1 VFPAQLSRADRV
13 DALLRAYRSGF
24 FPMGEGR
31 RNPVVRWVNPELRG
45 ILPLLEFNPSR
56 SLRRSLRRMPYKV
69 TVDKSFRQVIQQC
82 AEVTQIRTETWINGE
97 IIDLYTDLYSH
108 GKAHSVECWAG
119 DDLVG
124 GLYGVSIGA
133 AFFGESM
140 FSRRPDTSKVALA
153 HLVTRLIA
161 GGYLLLDVQFITE
174 HLRRLG
180 AVEISR
186 EDYLGRLG
194 LAVSKAAD
202 FHWLDSTGGKGSTS
216 TSGCASAFDPE

>member
-1 VFPAQLSRADRV
+1 MFAAQLSRADRV
-13 DALLRAYRSGF
+13 KALLMAYRSGF

-31 RNPVVRWVNPELRG
+31 CDSVVRWVNPELRG
-45 ILPLLEFNPSR
+45 ILPLMEFKPSR
-56 SLRRSLRRMPYKV
+56 SLRRTLRRTPYKV
-69 TVDKSFRQVIQQC
+69 TVDQSFRRVVQKC
-82 AEVTQIRTETWINGE
+82 AEATPLRKETWINSE
-97 IIDLYTDLYSH
+97 ILDLYTDLYNH
-108 GKAHSVECWAG
+108 GKAHSVECWVE
-119 DDLVG
+119 DVLVG

-153 HLVTRLIA
+153 HLVTRLVA

-186 EDYLGRLG
+186 EDYLGYLG
-194 LAVSKAAD
+194 EAVRNTAD
-202 FHWLDSTGGKGSTS
+202 FYWLDSTGGRGSTS
-216 TSGCASAFDPE
+216 TSGCASVSDFE

>member
-1 VFPAQLSRADRV
+1 
-13 DALLRAYRSGF
+13 
-24 FPMGEGR
+24 
-31 RNPVVRWVNPELRG
+31 
-45 ILPLLEFNPSR
+45 
-56 SLRRSLRRMPYKV
+56 MPYKI

-194 LAVSKAAD
+194 LAVSKTAD

-216 TSGCASAFDPE
+216 TSGCTSVFDPE

>member
-1 VFPAQLSRADRV
+1 M
-13 DALLRAYRSGF
+13 AYRSGF

-31 RNPVVRWVNPELRG
+31 CNPVVRWINPEFRG
-45 ILPLLEFNPSR
+45 ILPLKEFNPSR
-56 SLRRSLRRMPYKV
+56 SLRRTLRRMPYKV
-69 TVDKSFRQVIQQC
+69 TVDRSFRQVVQKC
-82 AEVTQIRTETWINGE
+82 AEPTQIRPETWINGE
-97 IIDLYTDLYSH
+97 IMDLYTDLHSH

-119 DDLVG
+119 DVLVG

-140 FSRRPDTSKVALA
+140 FSRCPDTSKVALV
-153 HLVTRLIA
+153 HLVTRLLA

-194 LAVSKAAD
+194 VAVSKNAD
-202 FHWLDSTGGKGSTS
+202 FYWLDCIGGKGSTS
-216 TSGCASAFDPE
+216 TSGCASASDLE